1 MTTRSPSS
9 EKRCFKCD
17 NAKPLTDFYKHKEMA
32 DGHLNKCKE
41 CTKSDV
47 QENYRKRRDY
57 YRAYDQVRNQREER
71 REGRRLSSKMQKLKS
86 ADKFKARY
94 AVSKAVRD
102 GHLRPGKCE
111 VCGSFRVQAHH
122 DDYSKPL
129 DVRWLCFAHH
139 REVHGQK
146 AVATER
152 VPAFVAAG

>member
-71 REGRRLSSKMQKLKS
+71 REGGQVQGSLRRQQSC
-86 ADKFKARY
+86 ARW
-94 AVSKAVRD
+94 
-102 GHLRPGKCE
+102 
-111 VCGSFRVQAHH
+111 
-122 DDYSKPL
+122 PL
-129 DVRWLCFAHH
+129 EAR
-139 REVHGQK
+139 
-146 AVATER
+146 
-152 VPAFVAAG
+152 